1 MAARMND
8 AEAIMWAVESDPF
21 LRTDFTNI
29 TLLASSPDPA
39 RLRAGLEHAI
49 GVFPPLRQRVARPP
63 LGLAPPQWADD
74 PDFDLRYHLR
84 RLSVSPPGELRQV
97 LDLAAQLAAM
107 PLDRARPLWELTV
120 IEGMADGQAVVLQ
133 RLHHTLTDGVGGMKL
148 LRSLLARTPGLDAG
162 EEAPEPTQQ
171 LDPLIWR
178 HPEILSPADVTTG
191 PLEGWRVSTER
202 DGTGGL
208 FERAT
213 AGLTEMSGALGYRVG
228 QGITAAR
235 KGWELAS
242 TLPNAS
248 SEDLRI
254 LAERARRTA
263 QSVADQVMVAGG
275 PLSPVMV
282 GRSLTR
288 QFETASFD
296 LAPYRQAAH
305 ALGASRNAVFVAGV
319 TGALLAYHER
329 MGAPCDALRM
339 AIPVSLRSAAGPAGA
354 PGGSGVSPG
363 QVRREPPH
371 TAVTPVGGNR
381 FAPARVVVPL
391 GPKDPAKRVTSAGRT
406 LANLAAEPGLTMA
419 DGLAGLIS
427 LLPASVLVPALR
439 AQAHTVDFA
448 ASIVPGLRSGRFM
461 AGAPVE
467 ASWPMGP
474 RVGCA
479 VNFTLLTCDDRLHL
493 GVNLDPAAVTDAA
506 ALMEC
511 VAESFGDLLAAGA

>member
-1 MAARMND
+1 M
-8 AEAIMWAVESDPF
+8 
-21 LRTDFTNI
+21 
-29 TLLASSPDPA
+29 
-39 RLRAGLEHAI
+39 
-49 GVFPPLRQRVARPP
+49 ARPP

-84 RLSVSPPGELRQV
+84 RLSVSPPGELRQL

-120 IEGMADGQAVVLQ
+120 VEGLADGRAAVLQ

-148 LRSLLARTPGLDAG
+148 LRSLLARTQGPDIDGDGGEDHDAI
-162 EEAPEPTQQ
+162 APPPAI
-171 LDPLIWR
+171 DPLVWR
-178 HPEILSPADVTTG
+178 HPEILSPDDVAPRALDGWPDTADREG
-191 PLEGWRVSTER
+191 SWGLLERV
-202 DGTGGL
+202 
-208 FERAT
+208 A
-213 AGLTEMSGALGYRVG
+213 AGLGDVSNSLGYRIG

-235 KGWELAS
+235 KGLELAS
-242 TLPNAS
+242 VLPNAS
-248 SEDLRI
+248 GDDLRI

-275 PLSPVMV
+275 PLSPLMV
-282 GRSLTR
+282 ARSLTR

-296 LAPYRQAAH
+296 LAPYRRAAQ
-305 ALGASRNAVFVAGV
+305 ALGASRNTVFVAGI

-339 AIPVSLRSAAGPAGA
+339 AIPVSLRRTNAGPGGA
-354 PGGSGVSPG
+354 VAVS
-363 QVRREPPH
+363 
-371 TAVTPVGGNR
+371 PVGGNR

-391 GPKDPAKRVTSAGRT
+391 GPKDPSKRVAATGRT

-461 AGAPVE
+461 AGAPVQ

-511 VAESFGDLLAAGA
+511 VAESFGDLLEAGA

>member
-29 TLLASSPDPA
+29 TLLESTPDPV
-39 RLRAGLEHAI
+39 RLRAGLEQAI
-49 GVFPPLRQRVARPP
+49 SVFPPLRQRVARPP

-120 IEGMADGQAVVLQ
+120 IEGIADGRAAVLQ

-148 LRSLLARTPGLDAG
+148 LRSLLARTPGPDAG
-162 EEAPEPTQQ
+162 EAAPAAPEHVF
-171 LDPLIWR
+171 DPLVWR
-178 HPEILSPADVTTG
+178 HPEILSPADVIAR
-191 PLEGWRVSTER
+191 PLDGWHDPADR
-202 DGTGGL
+202 DGTGV
-208 FERAT
+208 FERVA
-213 AGLTEMSGALGYRVG
+213 AGLTEVSGSLGYRIG

-235 KGWELAS
+235 KGLELAS
-242 TLPNAS
+242 TLPNATGD
-248 SEDLRI
+248 DLRI
-254 LAERARRTA
+254 LAERALRTA

-275 PLSPVMV
+275 PLSPLMV

-288 QFETASFD
+288 HFETASFD
-296 LAPYRQAAH
+296 LAPYRQAAR

-339 AIPVSLRSAAGPAGA
+339 AIPVSLRSSAGPAGA
-354 PGGSGVSPG
+354 PGP
-363 QVRREPPH
+363 
-371 TAVTPVGGNR
+371 TPVGGNR
-381 FAPARVVVPL
+381 FAPARVIVPL
-391 GPKDPAKRVTSAGRT
+391 GPKDPAKRVAATGRT
-406 LANLAAEPGLTMA
+406 LSHLAGEPGLTMA

-479 VNFTLLTCDDRLHL
+479 LNFTLLTCDDRLHL
-493 GVNLDPAAVTDAA
+493 GVNLDPAAVTDVAT
-506 ALMEC
+506 LMEC
-511 VAESFGDLLAAGA
+511 VAESFGDLLEAGA

>member
-39 RLRAGLEHAI
+39 RLRAGLERAI

-84 RLSVSPPGELRQV
+84 RLSVPPPGELRQL

-120 IEGMADGQAVVLQ
+120 IEGLADGRAAVLQ
-133 RLHHTLTDGVGGMKL
+133 RLHHALTDGVGGMKL
-148 LRSLLARTPGLDAG
+148 LRSLLERTPG
-162 EEAPEPTQQ
+162 EHPEPEGGAPRHAPDV
-171 LDPLIWR
+171 DPLVWR
-178 HPEILSPADVTTG
+178 HPEILSPADVTTR
-191 PLEGWRVSTER
+191 PLEGWHGAVEQEGSSGLLERV
-202 DGTGGL
+202 
-208 FERAT
+208 A
-213 AGLTEMSGALGYRVG
+213 AGLGEVSGALGYRIG
-228 QGITAAR
+228 QGVTAAR
-235 KGWELAS
+235 KGLELAS

-275 PLSPVMV
+275 PLSPLMV

-319 TGALLAYHER
+319 TGGLLAYHER

-339 AIPVSLRSAAGPAGA
+339 AIPVSLRSNAG
-354 PGGSGVSPG
+354 SPG
-363 QVRREPPH
+363 A
-371 TAVTPVGGNR
+371 AVTPVGGNR

-391 GPKDPAKRVTSAGRT
+391 GPKDPAKRVAAAGRT
-406 LANLAAEPGLTMA
+406 LASVAAEPGLTMA

-506 ALMEC
+506 ALMDC
-511 VAESFGDLLAAGA
+511 VAESFGDLLEAGA